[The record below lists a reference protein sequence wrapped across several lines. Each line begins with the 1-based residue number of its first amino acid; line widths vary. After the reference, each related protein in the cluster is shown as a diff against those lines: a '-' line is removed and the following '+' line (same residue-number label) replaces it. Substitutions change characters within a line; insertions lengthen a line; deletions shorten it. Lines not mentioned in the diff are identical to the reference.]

1 MKTVWKRL
9 LRDESG
15 ASAIE
20 YTLIASLLA
29 VALLAAWPGFYSGF
43 MTSWTNAGTVIAN
56 AVK

>member
-1 MKTVWKRL
+1 MRTLLVRF
-9 LRDESG
+9 LRDENG

-29 VALLAAWPGFYSGF
+29 IALLAAWPGFYSGF
-43 MTSWTNAGTVIAN
+43 MTSWTNAGTVIAG